1 MDQRVPLRTWE
12 ARQLAERMLADYDAR
27 RPNEIFAERG
37 TEWLTLDD
45 AYLLQR
51 TVAKLRV
58 ARGERCLGY
67 KVGCLSSSVQE
78 QLGLREPVCGYLW
91 QTEAITSGSCLTYE
105 PRGGTNG
112 SGFVNLAIEGE
123 IALRLS
129 QDVSADTTIDQGI
142 EDFVECW
149 FPVIELHNA
158 VFRGPKPT
166 SKELV
171 AGNAM
176 HAGFVMPSFPRDS
189 CLSALNQAE
198 IRIEID
204 GRLVEKKSVAD
215 LPEGPLGS
223 VRRVASLLRP
233 TTERLKAGDI
243 VLTGS
248 PGKLLPIGGSCA
260 IAVGCE
266 GQRVEVFV
274 QSGSTVSESQDGFC
288 GFDFSGAN

>member
-1 MDQRVPLRTWE
+1 
-12 ARQLAERMLADYDAR
+12 MLADYDAH

-51 TVAKLRV
+51 AVVQLRV

-78 QLGLREPVCGYLW
+78 QLGLRQPVYGHLW
-91 QTEAITSGSCLTYE
+91 QTEAVISGSRLIYE
-105 PRGGTNG
+105 PLG
-112 SGFVNLAIEGE
+112 SGKGCRFVNLAIEGE
-123 IALRLS
+123 IALRLG
-129 QDVSADTTIDQGI
+129 QDVSADTTIDRSI
-142 EDFVECW
+142 HDCIECW

-158 VFRGPKPT
+158 VFRGLRPT
-166 SKELV
+166 SQELV

-176 HAGFVMPSFPRDS
+176 HAGFVAPPFPRDS
-189 CLSALNQAE
+189 SLSALDRAE

-204 GRLVEKKSVAD
+204 GKLVETKRVAD
-215 LPEGPLGS
+215 LPGGPLGS
-223 VRRVASLLRP
+223 VRRLASLLRP
-233 TTERLKAGDI
+233 TKERLKAGDI

-248 PGKLLPIGGSCA
+248 PGRLLPIDGSCA

-266 GQRVEVFV
+266 RQRVELFID
-274 QSGSTVSESQDGFC
+274 SGSWSRPSESL
-288 GFDFSGAN
+288 